1 MSYYRY
7 SKSYNKRPLYK
18 PASKKE
24 YSFDIYKYLKK
35 EFFNADN
42 ETFRLIAKFYRTHY
56 GDSAYSYMLNTY
68 SSWKSGSVGVSSL
81 TMRRIVECVPKFLNP
96 EKRLYILRCEI
107 HIFLENAKEK
117 LKYSDLKLTNLHSI
131 FETLQNEI
139 INFSQSNLHWFIGKN
154 IFPVEQVEHYLSVCK
169 YALNERLIQSYKQS
183 INDLSII
190 SEKFQSLS
198 CEIDSATYK
207 IDFLNLTFDLLEIR
221 KHKISYYPLN
231 SLSLNLD
238 ATFKNFGEQY
248 ILEEL
253 MKMSFYEKEGEIN
266 ASLKSK
272 DIDTIFSHF
281 IELTKEEN
289 EVIMKSKLQGDGGL
303 LTIQLEFTPLKK
315 SIESTLIA
323 SSKIIAIIVGLTI
336 GTLLVFKFKHKLYWI
351 FAVLFFG
358 GFILVFYLL
367 ALIPEEISK
376 IRKSIIQ
383 IKRYGKQ

>member
-1 MSYYRY
+1 
-7 SKSYNKRPLYK
+7 
-18 PASKKE
+18 
-24 YSFDIYKYLKK
+24 
-35 EFFNADN
+35 
-42 ETFRLIAKFYRTHY
+42 
-56 GDSAYSYMLNTY
+56 MLNTY
-68 SSWKSGSVGVSSL
+68 TSWKSGSVGVSSL
-81 TMRRIVECVPKFLNP
+81 TMGRIIECVPKFLSP

-107 HIFLENAKEK
+107 HNFIEKAKEK
-117 LKYSDLKLTNLHSI
+117 LKYNDLKLTNLHFI
-131 FETLQNEI
+131 FETLQKEI

-154 IFPVEQVEHYLSVCK
+154 IFPIEQVEHYLSVCK
-169 YALNERLIQSYKQS
+169 YALNERLIQSYKQA
-183 INDLSII
+183 INDLSIV
-190 SEKFQSLS
+190 SDKFQSFS

-207 IDFLNLTFDLLEIR
+207 IDFLNLSFDVLQIR
-221 KHKISYYPLN
+221 KHNISYVPLN

-238 ATFKNFGEQY
+238 TSFTKFGEQY

-253 MKMSFYEKEGEIN
+253 MKMSFYEKEGEVN

-281 IELTKEEN
+281 IQLTKEKN
-289 EVIMKSKLQGDGGL
+289 EVTMKSKLQGDGGL
-303 LTIQLEFTPLKK
+303 LTMQLEFTPFKK

-323 SSKIIAIIVGLTI
+323 SSKIISVVVGLTLA
-336 GTLLVFKFKHKLYWI
+336 TLLVIKFKLYWI

-367 ALIPEEISK
+367 AIIPEEITK